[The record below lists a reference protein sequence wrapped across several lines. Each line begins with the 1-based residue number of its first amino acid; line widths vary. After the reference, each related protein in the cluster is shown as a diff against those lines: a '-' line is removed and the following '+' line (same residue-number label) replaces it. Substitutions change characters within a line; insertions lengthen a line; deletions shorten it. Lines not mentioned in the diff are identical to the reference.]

1 MNAPAGDAYS
11 ACEARFARIGRL
23 QDAIEV
29 LHWDCSTMMPTG
41 GATARAEQVATLG
54 LVVHQDLSDPALC
67 DLLARA
73 EAMTGLDSWQRA
85 NLAEMRTRI
94 THATAL
100 PPDLVEARSRITSR
114 CEMAWRDARPR
125 NDFAALAPLLA
136 EVVAVT
142 RDVAAAKGAA
152 LGLDPYDALL
162 DQYEPGLRAA
172 EIDPRFAELERS
184 LPGLLD
190 AALDCQA
197 ARPAPVR
204 PEGPFPVEAQRRLA
218 IALMRA
224 VGLDED
230 HSRLDTSAHP
240 FSSGVPDD
248 VRITTRY
255 DTADFLPAVM
265 AVLHESGHA
274 LYERGLPA
282 KWRAQPVG
290 RARGM
295 SLHESQ
301 SLLLEMQVGC
311 SRPFL
316 DFAAPIMRDM
326 LGGRGP
332 AWEPENL
339 YRLVT
344 GVARSLIRVEADEVS
359 YPLHVILRYGLE
371 RQLIAGRLSV
381 ADLRDAWNQGMARL
395 LGVTPPDDRD
405 GVMQDAHW
413 PGGDF
418 GYFPTYTL
426 GAMCAAQIFA
436 AATSADASILP
447 GIGQGDFKPLYGW
460 LGTHVHGLASSASTS
475 AILTQATGRPLE
487 SAAFKAHLERRYL
500 A

>member
-1 MNAPAGDAYS
+1 MSTPAGNPYS
-11 ACEARFARIGRL
+11 ACEARFARITRL
-23 QDAIEV
+23 QEAIEV
-29 LHWDCSTMMPTG
+29 LHWDSSTMMPKG
-41 GATARAEQVATLG
+41 GAAARAEQMATLG
-54 LVVHQDLSDPALC
+54 IIAHEALTDPRLHELVAAAG
-67 DLLARA
+67 ARA
-73 EAMTGLDSWQRA
+73 DLDPWQRA
-85 NLAEMRTRI
+85 NLTEMRASI
-94 THATAL
+94 KHATAL
-100 PPDLVEARSRITSR
+100 PADLVEARTKITSR
-114 CEMAWRDARPR
+114 CEMAWREARPR
-125 NDFAALAPLLA
+125 NDFASLAPLLS
-136 EVVAVT
+136 EVVGIMRA
-142 RDVAAAKGAA
+142 VAAAKGAS

-162 DQYEPGLRAA
+162 DQYEPGARAA
-172 EIDPRFAELERS
+172 AIDPCFADLERA
-184 LPGLLD
+184 LPGMLD
-190 AALDCQA
+190 LALERQA
-197 ARPAPVR
+197 SRPPPLR

-218 IALMRA
+218 IAIMRA

-255 DTADFLPAVM
+255 DTDDFLTGFM

-282 KWRAQPVG
+282 AWNSQPVG

-316 DFAAPIMRDM
+316 EFAAPIMRDT

-332 AWEPENL
+332 AFEPENL

-344 GVARSLIRVEADEVS
+344 RVARSLIRVEADEVS
-359 YPLHVILRYGLE
+359 YPLHVILRYRLE
-371 RQLIAGRLSV
+371 RRLIDGSLAV
-381 ADLRDAWNQGMARL
+381 ADLPAAWNDGMADL
-395 LGVTPPDDRD
+395 LGIRPPDDRN

-426 GAMCAAQIFA
+426 GAMSAAQIFA
-436 AATSADASILP
+436 AATHSDALILA
-447 GIGQGDFKPLYGW
+447 GIGRGDFTPLVGW
-460 LGTHVHGLASSASTS
+460 LRLHVHGQGSSGTTAD
-475 AILTQATGRPLE
+475 ILTRATGRPLD
-487 SAAFKAHLERRYL
+487 AAPFKAHLERRYL